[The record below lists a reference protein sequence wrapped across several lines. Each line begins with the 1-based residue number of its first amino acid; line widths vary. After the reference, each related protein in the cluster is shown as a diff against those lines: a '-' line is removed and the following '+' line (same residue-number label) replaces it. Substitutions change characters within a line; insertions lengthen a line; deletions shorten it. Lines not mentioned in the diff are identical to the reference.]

1 LTKTLCGSRDPDIL
15 SSFTALRRAAR
26 RARELAF
33 RTGTPFIVFQN
44 GRIVNLN
51 RPARRT
57 RSQRQKQPK
66 A

>member
-1 LTKTLCGSRDPDIL
+1 MSKPIIGSSDPDIL
-15 SSFTALRRAAR
+15 SSFKALRRAAR
-26 RARELAF
+26 HARELAF

-51 RPARRT
+51 PASRKSRRK
-57 RSQRQKQPK
+57 RQKPK